1 MEKIILLF
9 EKITNKIKDLD
20 LSFLIR
26 YDPKNKSKLN
36 FTNIL
41 FASLSNLNCSGIE
54 SVSSFLEEEK
64 IVTVTKT
71 ALINKRNDS
80 KTFEYIRKLNEHLIN
95 IFYDPDNFFINR
107 YNFNIDTKHSCYI
120 DYNGNHNGNHNNN
133 NLFINTTKLR
143 FVGCDCCKLDILKS
157 AVNSDNIKISKSG
170 NYGTMLISSLF
181 DVINNIPINYYS
193 VHSDEKNFNKKKV
206 NETTGLLEQ
215 FDKLNSNDVVIVDK
229 WYYSK
234 YLHKKFIEKNIGYM
248 FRVKD
253 NSLLFRDMY
262 FGKSKII
269 KLNDVDVQLFKYK
282 IKGNTYHILT
292 SITEKISI
300 AEIKALYWRRWKIE
314 TDNKKFKYDILS
326 SNIRSKNNNSIAVD
340 IECIKFMSIISSI
353 IEHIGKEKLKEN
365 KKFHTRNCI
374 DILYRSLLKIIL
386 YEPENYDEICR
397 LIGIIYKK
405 TIDIIIGR
413 TVERKRVSPSTK
425 WNTNGNRYGSSK

>member
-1 MEKIILLF
+1 MK
-9 EKITNKIKDLD
+9 KITSLFKKITDQIKELN
-20 LSFLIR
+20 STFLVR
-26 YDPKNKSKLN
+26 YDPNNTSKLN
-36 FTNIL
+36 FTNML
-41 FASLSNLNCSGIE
+41 FASLVTLNCSGIE
-54 SVSSFLEEEK
+54 SVSSRLEEEK

-80 KTFEYIRKLNEHLIN
+80 KTFEYIRKLNENLIN
-95 IFYDPDNFFINR
+95 IFYDPKNFFINK

-120 DYNGNHNGNHNNN
+120 DYNGNHNDNANN

-157 AVNSDNIKISKSG
+157 AVNGDNIKISKSG

-215 FDKLNSNDVVIVDK
+215 LDKLNWNDVIIVDK

-253 NSLLFRDMY
+253 NSLLFRDMG

-292 SITEKISI
+292 SITDKISI

-326 SNIRSKNNNSIAVD
+326 SNIRSKNKNSIATD
-340 IECIKFMSIISSI
+340 IECVKFMSLISSI

-365 KKFHTRNCI
+365 KKFNTRNCI
-374 DILYRSLLKIIL
+374 GILYRKLLKALL
-386 YEPENYDEICR
+386 YEPNNSEEICR
-397 LIGIIYKK
+397 LVGIIYKK
-405 TIDIIIGR
+405 VVDVIIGR
-413 TVERKRVSPSTK
+413 EVERKRVSPSTK
-425 WNTNGNRYGSSK
+425 WNANGNRYGSNK

>member
-1 MEKIILLF
+1 MEKIKLLID
-9 EKITNKIKDLD
+9 KITDKIKDLN
-20 LSFLIR
+20 STFLIR
-26 YDPKNKSKLN
+26 YDPDNKSKLN
-36 FTNIL
+36 FINIL
-41 FASLSNLNCSGIE
+41 FASLSTLNCSGIE
-54 SVSSFLEEEK
+54 SVSSLLEEEK

-80 KTFEYIRKLNEHLIN
+80 KTFEYINKLNDHLIN

-120 DYNGNHNGNHNNN
+120 DYNGNFNNIN
-133 NLFINTTKLR
+133 ENLFINTTKLR

-157 AVNSDNIKISKSG
+157 AVNGDNIKLSKSG

-193 VHSDEKNFNKKKV
+193 VHSNEKNFNKKKV
-206 NETTGLLEQ
+206 NETTGLLDQ

-253 NSLLFRDMY
+253 NSLLFRNIG

-292 SITEKISI
+292 SITENISI
-300 AEIKALYWRRWKIE
+300 AEIKALYWKRWKIE
-314 TDNKKFKYDILS
+314 TDNKKFKYDILC

-365 KKFHTRNCI
+365 KKFHSRNCI

-386 YEPENYDEICR
+386 YEPKNYDEICR
-397 LIGIIYKK
+397 LIGIIFKK
-405 TIDIIIGR
+405 IINIIIGR
-413 TVERKRVSPSTK
+413 SVERKRVSPSTK
-425 WNTNGNRYGSSK
+425 WNTNGNRYGSSE